1 MTFVNKRTQPV
12 GLAILKTEDV
22 LAIDISE
29 VRQRK
34 TKQELLDGKPGALI
48 LAMYTGSGDNVQWVS
63 VPASQENS
71 HALTRMHINRLK
83 IREEAQAERETLKRG
98 YKQPQAV

>member
-1 MTFVNKRTQPV
+1 MTFVNKRTNATQLNLLRV
-12 GLAILKTEDV
+12 EDV
-22 LAIDISE
+22 LAIDISA

-34 TKQELLDGKPGALI
+34 TKQELLDDKPGTFI
-48 LAMYTGSGDNVQWVS
+48 LAMYTGSGDNVRWFS

-83 IREEAQAERETLKRG
+83 IREDSRAERDTLKRG